1 MAKSRNNVIT
11 YGLSGK
17 IGDILI
23 FRQRDGQTIVA
34 KVPNQSKTLSEEQIK
49 VRKRFQRATIYA
61 KGAIADPELKE
72 LYEAEA
78 KKQKGM
84 TAYNVAVADFYHGP
98 DIEVVDLS
106 SYSGTIGDE
115 IRVIAHDNFAVKS
128 VHVKITNAD
137 GSLVKEGYAVNSAG
151 NIWIYTASANNES
164 LDGDKIVVTASDI
177 PGNIAVDSHDP

>member
-17 IGDILI
+17 VDDILI

-49 VRKRFQRATIYA
+49 IRKRFQRATIYA

-72 LYEAEA
+72 LYEAET

-84 TAYNVAVADFYHGP
+84 TAY
-98 DIEVVDLS
+98 
-106 SYSGTIGDE
+106 
-115 IRVIAHDNFAVKS
+115 
-128 VHVKITNAD
+128 
-137 GSLVKEGYAVNSAG
+137 LVEEGYAVNSAG
-151 NIWIYTASANNES
+151 NIWI
-164 LDGDKIVVTASDI
+164 
-177 PGNIAVDSHDP
+177 HRFC